1 MKKKNGT
8 KTNGAEEIRAQLSRL
23 AAATGAPPPGD
34 GRSLPSIARNQPL
47 AGLSLAVAQALRA
60 APLFR
65 RGDALVTVDATTGEA
80 LPMTATR
87 WRSWHQRFFHFVE
100 GDGDE
105 RRTVNAPQD
114 LALCILASDE
124 FRASVPELRAVN
136 LLRLP
141 AWRGEGKTRGID
153 LLPEGYHPVTKTFTV
168 AALDYA
174 QDWPLEDAQ
183 AWLDSTFGAFPFFE
197 AGELFARRSFAAHVG
212 AMLGIYAVN
221 LLPAFAVRPMVL
233 VIGNQPGVGK
243 STLVRAQLSP
253 VHGEIAEGSKPK
265 SDDELR
271 KVLDATAL
279 AEKPYC
285 FLDDLHSLASNDLN
299 HFIASPTHEPRVMG
313 QGVLAKCPNVWQV
326 FGTGNGL
333 NLTEDLDRRTLA
345 IDLFDAG
352 KAAARKVPEP
362 MTNTRV
368 FSVEYRAAACSAL
381 WAMLRHWRDAGMPKC
396 AEARKPS
403 FEAYAEI
410 IGSVIVCAGL
420 ANPFASRECSIGG
433 DESGRA
439 LETALCRMAA
449 ALDDGEE
456 LTPAEI
462 LAHLTEANA
471 LDVVLPYDCKD
482 ERKALGHKLR
492 KLRGREFIDE
502 HGRRFEFGR
511 REGSAGAHYRIHFL
525 DVPGVD

>member
-1 MKKKNGT
+1 MKT
-8 KTNGAEEIRAQLSRL
+8 TTATNGAEEIRAQLPRL

-47 AGLSLAVAQALRA
+47 AGLALAVAQALRP

-65 RGDALVTVDATTGEA
+65 RGEMLVTVDATTGEVQ
-80 LPMTATR
+80 PMTATR
-87 WRSWHQRFFHFVE
+87 WRSWHQRYFHFH
-100 GDGDE
+100 DGEDDK

-114 LALCILASDE
+114 LASCILASDE
-124 FRASVPELRAVN
+124 FRAHARELRGLN
-136 LLRLP
+136 LLRQP
-141 AWRGEGKTRGID
+141 VWRGEGAARVPD
-153 LLPEGYHPVTKTFTV
+153 LLPEGYDATTKTFTV
-168 AALDYA
+168 PLLDYPL
-174 QDWPLEDAQ
+174 DWTLEDAH
-183 AWLDSTFGAFPFFE
+183 AWFDATFNAFPFFE
-197 AGELFARRSFAAHVG
+197 SGHLFDRRSFAAHVG
-212 AMLGIYAVN
+212 AMLGVFVVN
-221 LLPAFAVRPMVL
+221 LLPAHAVRPMVL

-243 STLVRAQLSP
+243 STLVRTILSP
-253 VHGEIAEGSKPK
+253 VHGRIAEGSKPK

-279 AEKPYC
+279 AGKPYL

-313 QGVLAKCPNVWQV
+313 QGVLMECPNVWQV

-345 IDLFDAG
+345 IDLFDPG
-352 KAAARKVPEP
+352 KASDRPVPEP

-368 FSVEYRAAACSAL
+368 FSATFRAQACAAL
-381 WAMLRHWRDAGMPKC
+381 WAIVRHWRDAGMPIC
-396 AEARKPS
+396 AEARKSS

-410 IGSVIVCAGL
+410 VGSVIVSAGL
-420 ANPFASRECSIGG
+420 ANPFARRECTIGG
-433 DESGRA
+433 DEAGRA

-449 ALDDGEE
+449 TLDHGDE

-462 LAHLTEANA
+462 LANLSESNA
-471 LDVVLPYDCKD
+471 LDVVLPFDCKD

-492 KLRGREFIDE
+492 KLRGRVFTDAK
-502 HGRRFEFGR
+502 GRRFEFGR
-511 REGSAGAHYRIHFL
+511 REGSAGAFYGVHFL
-525 DVPGVD
+525 DTASA